1 MSTSPT
7 ENPVPGVV
15 TFTARGN
22 AALDQL
28 AEALVAECDG
38 SPTSIAD
45 LLERVLEAD
54 IEDLAEPLSQTA
66 RPGASADRADLD
78 VQEAGPPAESPDEA
92 ARRRLFARAPS
103 AGASPGIPRPRLP
116 TLSPAR
122 EISSRRVIAP
132 AGPPSFGD

>member
-1 MSTSPT
+1 MSTSPA

-28 AEALVAECDG
+28 AEALAAECDG

-54 IEDLAEPLSQTA
+54 IEDLAEPLSE
-66 RPGASADRADLD
+66 
-78 VQEAGPPAESPDEA
+78 EAGPAVESPDEA
-92 ARRRLFARAPS
+92 ARRRLSARAPN
-103 AGASPGIPRPRLP
+103 AGAGSGAPGPSLPR
-116 TLSPAR
+116 
-122 EISSRRVIAP
+122 
-132 AGPPSFGD
+132 

>member
-1 MSTSPT
+1 MSTSPA

-28 AEALVAECDG
+28 AEALVAGCDG

-54 IEDLAEPLSQTA
+54 IADLADSLSETA
-66 RPGASADRADLD
+66 QPAAAAAPADLD
-78 VQEAGPPAESPDEA
+78 IEEIGPTAESPDEA
-92 ARRRLFARAPS
+92 ARRRLSPRAPH
-103 AGASPGIPRPRLP
+103 AGGNPDAPRAGI
-116 TLSPAR
+116 AR
-122 EISSRRVIAP
+122 
-132 AGPPSFGD
+132 